1 MKKSFFILAILFV
14 CGVISADICTEILK
28 EGNKLFNL
36 DMYKTYANAELVYRD
51 IFWNILYERIKLF
64 GFLLLLCFT
73 PIRRYIGAIVI
84 CLFSFIWGFYIMIC
98 IVELGL
104 AGVVVGIACV
114 LPHGLLYGIMLTM
127 IFAKNEIRT
136 YSYQSKGTIGRNIVD
151 IFSVLLLFITGC
163 VLESIVSTHFIPWL
177 IRLSMI

>member
-1 MKKSFFILAILFV
+1 MKKSFLILAILFI
-14 CGVISADICTEILK
+14 CGIISADICNEVLK
-28 EGNKLFNL
+28 EGNRLL
-36 DMYKTYANAELVYRD
+36 DIGMYKTYANAELVYRD

-64 GFLLLLCFT
+64 AFLLLLCFT
-73 PIRRYIGAIVI
+73 PIRRYIGAVII
-84 CLFSFIWGFYIMIC
+84 CLFSFIWGFYIMTC

-114 LPHGLLYGIMLTM
+114 IPHGILYGIMLTM
-127 IFAKNEIRT
+127 LLGRNEIRT
-136 YSYQSKGTIGRNIVD
+136 YSYQSKPTLGRNIVD
-151 IFSVLLLFITGC
+151 IFGVLLLFITGC